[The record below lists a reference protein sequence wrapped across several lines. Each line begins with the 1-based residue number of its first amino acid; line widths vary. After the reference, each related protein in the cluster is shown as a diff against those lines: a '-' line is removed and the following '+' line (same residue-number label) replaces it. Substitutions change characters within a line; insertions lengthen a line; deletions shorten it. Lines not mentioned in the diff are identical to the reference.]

1 LYRDVSPLISRITFD
16 TGDMFTGMLSN
27 LTRGESLMEM
37 MAGMKYDAMAI
48 GNHEFDYG
56 SDNFESRVP
65 SSVPDRRM
73 IQLLPYGPFRY
84 GPFRVSGRSR
94 PMIGLAVP
102 EHPSSN

>member
-56 SDNFESRVP
+56 SDNFEKQSTEFSSRSAHDPASSLWSVSLWSVSRVRTLT
-65 SSVPDRRM
+65 SHDRTSC
-73 IQLLPYGPFRY
+73 PGAP
-84 GPFRVSGRSR
+84 
-94 PMIGLAVP
+94 
-102 EHPSSN
+102 